1 MPPCRFGKARPH
13 NNAARNGREASLPRA
28 KARGGQELFRGLC
41 TRIGLLLCCGT
52 SSGIDSQ
59 ILLLPGLQNSLGT
72 DQEYNP
78 HAMVGML
85 LKGELCLY
93 LLRK

>member
-1 MPPCRFGKARPH
+1 MPPGTGAK
-13 NNAARNGREASLPRA
+13 RA
-28 KARGGQELFRGLC
+28 FRGRRRAAAKSYSVDC
-41 TRIGLLLCCGT
+41 VRGIGLLLCCGT

-85 LKGELCLY
+85 LKGEVCLY